1 MKYVLV
7 LFAIMLFS
15 SSVFKAN
22 ADDNCPIDLWLF
34 CIEGITLRYGVNQQT
49 DEFGD
54 IQCNPKYTV
63 SEYTGEEILSDLGS
77 CFWAPF

>member
-34 CIEGITLRYGVNQQT
+34 CIEGITLRYGVNQQI

-54 IQCNPKYTV
+54 IQCNPNYTV
-63 SEYTGEEILSDLGS
+63 NELTGEKTILSDLGS
-77 CFWAPF
+77 CSIL